1 MPLVWVYA
9 SIFKIIFNSSCM
21 KHWYSHA
28 IVGLMVAILFMLL
41 TLDAPQTT
49 MVGSILAL
57 LIGSILPD
65 IDHPSGKLRG
75 MLRYL
80 IFGFVMLMLYFLLTN
95 WGYIR
100 AFTPG
105 TMNSMVSLGV
115 VLFFSYVI
123 TVGFEK
129 LIPKHRGPIHR
140 FTAALIYMLFCG
152 VASHSF
158 GIASPETVALAG
170 GLGYL
175 THLISDMF

>member
-1 MPLVWVYA
+1 
-9 SIFKIIFNSSCM
+9 M
-21 KHWYSHA
+21 KRWYSHA
-28 IVGLMVAILFMLL
+28 IVGLIVAILFILL
-41 TLDAPQTT
+41 TPDAPQMT
-49 MVGSILAL
+49 MVGSVLAL

-80 IFGFVMLMLYFLLTN
+80 IFGFVMLMLYFLLTD
-95 WGYIR
+95 WGYIT

-105 TMNSMVSLGV
+105 TMTSMISLGV

-123 TVGFEK
+123 TIGFEK
-129 LIPKHRGPIHR
+129 IIPKHRGPIHR
-140 FTAALIYMLFCG
+140 FTAALIYTLFCG
-152 VASHSF
+152 IASHSF
-158 GIASPETVALAG
+158 GVVSPETVALAG